1 MRYLYLL
8 IILVTAFT
16 TPLSNIALAQEGEEG
31 KVYTIK
37 EYLEDVFRS
46 DLSKPVIVLN
56 EATGLLTVRATPSQQ
71 ARIEE
76 LISLWDVGPKQIC
89 IEARF
94 VEISLAT
101 TSQLGIEWA
110 GEYQYR
116 KDGRRASRGKGD
128 LYIGR
133 GYETGGEEGTS
144 IYTPPYSGT
153 DFGLGPSGIGG
164 GLGLTI
170 GKTKLSGN
178 QLSFTL
184 RALEHSKKATLLSSP
199 RVTTLSGQMANI
211 QVVTRNPYVVDVER
225 TNTGTTGNPMWE
237 ETYDIA
243 EKLTGITLEVTPR
256 VGAEG
261 KIITL
266 DIHPEVSFVK
276 DRINVST
283 NAPANLGWPVIDR
296 RSTMTSVI
304 VRSGETVVLGGLIKD
319 DESRTVRKVPILG
332 SLPILGKVFRR
343 EDKSRDKKNLIIF
356 LTATMITP
364 EGKPVQ

>member
-1 MRYLYLL
+1 MAT
-8 IILVTAFT
+8 ILFNLF
-16 TPLSNIALAQEGEEG
+16 LSNISLAQEGEEG
-31 KVYTIK
+31 RVYTIK
-37 EYLEDVFRS
+37 EYLEDALPPQEGRS
-46 DLSKPVIVLN
+46 ITLN
-56 EATGLLTVRATPSQQ
+56 EATGLLTIRDTPSNH
-71 ARIEE
+71 RL
-76 LISLWDVGPKQIC
+76 LIGNLIRLWDVGPKQIS

-94 VEISLAT
+94 VEVSLGT
-101 TSQLGIEWA
+101 TNQLGIEWR

-128 LYIGR
+128 LYVGS
-133 GYETGGEEGTS
+133 GSPYAPGSGFAPS
-144 IYTPPYSGT
+144 YSGT
-153 DFGLGPSGIGG
+153 DFGLGFPGIGG

-178 QLSFTL
+178 QLYFTL
-184 RALEHSKKATLLSSP
+184 RALERSKKATMLSSP
-199 RVTTLSGQMANI
+199 RVTTLAGQPANI
-211 QVVTRNPYVVDVER
+211 QVVTRNPYVIDVNR
-225 TNTGTTGNPMWE
+225 TNISSGDNPVWV

-243 EKLTGITLEVTPR
+243 EKITGITLEVTPR

-276 DRINVST
+276 ERIDVST
-283 NAPANLGWPVIDR
+283 DVPTGLGWPVIDR
-296 RSTMTSVI
+296 RSMMTSVI
-304 VRSGETVVLGGLIKD
+304 VQSGETVVLGGLMKD
-319 DESRTVRKVPILG
+319 EEENTVKEVPILG

-343 EDKSRDKKNLIIF
+343 EDKSRNKKNLIIF